1 MKSNSILK
9 SAILKV
15 VDNQLKDINPPETK
29 QTFDRLIKEGMPEN
43 EAKRL
48 IGCVVAT
55 EIFDV
60 LKNKEEFNHKRFVE
74 ALNKLPEIPWK
85 EKQ

>member
-1 MKSNSILK
+1 MESSPYLK

-15 VDNQLKDINPPETK
+15 VDNQLKDNNPPETR
-29 QTFDRLIKEGMPEN
+29 QTFDRLIKEGFPEK

-48 IGCVVAT
+48 IGVVVSA

-60 LKNKEEFNHKRFVE
+60 LKKNEPFDLKRFVK
-74 ALNKLPEIPWK
+74 ALNKLPKMPW
-85 EKQ
+85 EED